1 MFDFGIHFLICN
13 IFISIFIGIMTG
25 IKHLLRKCL
34 SARMQYRL
42 WSLLLSFMAVPFLPA
57 NIFSIL
63 KKFPA
68 LHLSDFP
75 KRLFL
80 SVPDGQVFIK
90 EHSAIEKV
98 NDFAVSISSKTSS
111 PVHLLLFSLW
121 AVGAVTMFVLAA
133 RSFLRLR
140 TLEQSALPLQNQQV
154 KRLYENCC
162 KEMHCKKK
170 IPIYSTAFLKSPV
183 TVGLIHPR
191 IYLPIHLISDFNAKD
206 MRFMLLHELQHCRQ
220 KDTRIVFLMNLAGIL
235 YWFNPFV
242 WYALKEM
249 RCDRELSCDSAVL
262 HLLDE
267 TDYQAYGNTLINFAE
282 KISHIPFPYATGMSG
297 SMKQIKRRILNIAA
311 FQKETKRGKARG
323 FLIYILIAFLSLSYA
338 PVLAAAGSPQ
348 NEYRLPNDM
357 KNISTIDLSNHFN
370 GYQGSFV
377 LYDTNQNAWNIFN
390 IENAK
395 ERIAPN
401 STYKIYDALLGL
413 ESGIITPEDSDM
425 TWNGEDYPFDA
436 WEANQ
441 TLSSAMKNSVNWY
454 FQSIDSQLGFHS
466 VKSFLQKI
474 QYGNQQTGSD
484 IDLYWTDLSLKIS
497 PIEQVNLLK
506 KFHDNEFQFAP
517 QNIDAVKNSILLSSG
532 PKSSLYG
539 KTGTGRIDGKD
550 VNGWFIGFLETA
562 DNVYYF
568 ATNIQGE
575 TETTG
580 SKATEITTSVLS
592 ELNIGK

>member
-1 MFDFGIHFLICN
+1 M
-13 IFISIFIGIMTG
+13 
-25 IKHLLRKCL
+25 
-34 SARMQYRL
+34 
-42 WSLLLSFMAVPFLPA
+42 
-57 NIFSIL
+57 
-63 KKFPA
+63 
-68 LHLSDFP
+68 
-75 KRLFL
+75 
-80 SVPDGQVFIK
+80 
-90 EHSAIEKV
+90 
-98 NDFAVSISSKTSS
+98 
-111 PVHLLLFSLW
+111 
-121 AVGAVTMFVLAA
+121 AVGAVTMSVLAA

-297 SMKQIKRRILNIAA
+297 SMKQITRRILNIAA

-370 GYQGSFV
+370 GYQAVSF
-377 LYDTNQNAWNIFN
+377 YMIQIKTPGIFLTSKMPKN
-390 IENAK
+390 
-395 ERIAPN
+395 
-401 STYKIYDALLGL
+401 
-413 ESGIITPEDSDM
+413 ESP
-425 TWNGEDYPFDA
+425 
-436 WEANQ
+436 Q
-441 TLSSAMKNSVNWY
+441 TLLTRYTMPYSV
-454 FQSIDSQLGFHS
+454 
-466 VKSFLQKI
+466 
-474 QYGNQQTGSD
+474 
-484 IDLYWTDLSLKIS
+484 
-497 PIEQVNLLK
+497 
-506 KFHDNEFQFAP
+506 
-517 QNIDAVKNSILLSSG
+517 
-532 PKSSLYG
+532 
-539 KTGTGRIDGKD
+539 
-550 VNGWFIGFLETA
+550 
-562 DNVYYF
+562 
-568 ATNIQGE
+568 
-575 TETTG
+575 
-580 SKATEITTSVLS
+580 
-592 ELNIGK
+592 

>member
-1 MFDFGIHFLICN
+1 
-13 IFISIFIGIMTG
+13 
-25 IKHLLRKCL
+25 
-34 SARMQYRL
+34 
-42 WSLLLSFMAVPFLPA
+42 
-57 NIFSIL
+57 
-63 KKFPA
+63 
-68 LHLSDFP
+68 
-75 KRLFL
+75 
-80 SVPDGQVFIK
+80 
-90 EHSAIEKV
+90 
-98 NDFAVSISSKTSS
+98 
-111 PVHLLLFSLW
+111 
-121 AVGAVTMFVLAA
+121 
-133 RSFLRLR
+133 
-140 TLEQSALPLQNQQV
+140 
-154 KRLYENCC
+154 
-162 KEMHCKKK
+162 
-170 IPIYSTAFLKSPV
+170 
-183 TVGLIHPR
+183 
-191 IYLPIHLISDFNAKD
+191 
-206 MRFMLLHELQHCRQ
+206 
-220 KDTRIVFLMNLAGIL
+220 
-235 YWFNPFV
+235 
-242 WYALKEM
+242 M

-297 SMKQIKRRILNIAA
+297 NMKQIKRRILNIAA
-311 FQKETKRGKARG
+311 FQKEAKRGKARG

-506 KFHDNEFQFAP
+506 
-517 QNIDAVKNSILLSSG
+517 NSM
-532 PKSSLYG
+532 
-539 KTGTGRIDGKD
+539 
-550 VNGWFIGFLETA
+550 
-562 DNVYYF
+562 
-568 ATNIQGE
+568 
-575 TETTG
+575 
-580 SKATEITTSVLS
+580 TTSFNL
-592 ELNIGK
+592 LHKI

>member
-42 WSLLLSFMAVPFLPA
+42 WFLLLSFMAVPFLPA

-63 KKFPA
+63 QKFPA

-80 SVPDGQVFIK
+80 SVPDGQIFIG
-90 EHSAIEKV
+90 ENSTIGIV

-220 KDTRIVFLMNLAGIL
+220 KDTRIVFLMNLAGI
-235 YWFNPFV
+235 
-242 WYALKEM
+242 
-249 RCDRELSCDSAVL
+249 
-262 HLLDE
+262 H
-267 TDYQAYGNTLINFAE
+267 
-282 KISHIPFPYATGMSG
+282 
-297 SMKQIKRRILNIAA
+297 
-311 FQKETKRGKARG
+311 
-323 FLIYILIAFLSLSYA
+323 
-338 PVLAAAGSPQ
+338 
-348 NEYRLPNDM
+348 
-357 KNISTIDLSNHFN
+357 
-370 GYQGSFV
+370 
-377 LYDTNQNAWNIFN
+377 
-390 IENAK
+390 
-395 ERIAPN
+395 
-401 STYKIYDALLGL
+401 
-413 ESGIITPEDSDM
+413 
-425 TWNGEDYPFDA
+425 
-436 WEANQ
+436 
-441 TLSSAMKNSVNWY
+441 
-454 FQSIDSQLGFHS
+454 
-466 VKSFLQKI
+466 
-474 QYGNQQTGSD
+474 
-484 IDLYWTDLSLKIS
+484 
-497 PIEQVNLLK
+497 
-506 KFHDNEFQFAP
+506 
-517 QNIDAVKNSILLSSG
+517 SIL
-532 PKSSLYG
+532 
-539 KTGTGRIDGKD
+539 
-550 VNGWFIGFLETA
+550 V
-562 DNVYYF
+562 
-568 ATNIQGE
+568 
-575 TETTG
+575 
-580 SKATEITTSVLS
+580 
-592 ELNIGK
+592 